1 MCSLTFIIFR
11 IFYYSLF
18 AWIILSWIQVPYD
31 HPIGQ
36 IKSYLDKYFEKV
48 LAPIRN
54 RVPVLRVGMAGID
67 LSPLILIIGFNF
79 LQPYILRIVCWFINK
94 NINFSIMNFI
104 FPVTLFD
111 YKVKWQS
118 FTHNIR
124 FMFINWLNYKIIL
137 RVNL

>member
-36 IKSYLDKYFEKV
+36 IKSYLDKYFEKI
-48 LAPIRN
+48 LSPIRN

-79 LQPYILRIVCWFINK
+79 LQPYF
-94 NINFSIMNFI
+94 
-104 FPVTLFD
+104 
-111 YKVKWQS
+111 
-118 FTHNIR
+118 
-124 FMFINWLNYKIIL
+124 L
-137 RVNL
+137 RVVC

>member
-36 IKSYLDKYFEKV
+36 IKSYLDKYFEKI
-48 LAPIRN
+48 LSPIRN
-54 RVPVLRVGMAGID
+54 KVPVLRVGMAGID

-79 LQPYILRIVCWFINK
+79 LQPYVLRIVC
-94 NINFSIMNFI
+94 
-104 FPVTLFD
+104 
-111 YKVKWQS
+111 
-118 FTHNIR
+118 
-124 FMFINWLNYKIIL
+124 
-137 RVNL
+137 

>member
-36 IKSYLDKYFEKV
+36 LKSYLDRYFEKI
-48 LAPIRN
+48 LSPIRN

-67 LSPLILIIGFNF
+67 LSPLILILGFNF
-79 LQPYILRIVCWFINK
+79 LQPYILRIVC
-94 NINFSIMNFI
+94 
-104 FPVTLFD
+104 
-111 YKVKWQS
+111 
-118 FTHNIR
+118 
-124 FMFINWLNYKIIL
+124 
-137 RVNL
+137 

>member
-36 IKSYLDKYFEKV
+36 LKSYLDKYFEKI
-48 LAPIRN
+48 LSPIRN

-67 LSPLILIIGFNF
+67 LSPLILILGFN
-79 LQPYILRIVCWFINK
+79 LLRPYILRIVC
-94 NINFSIMNFI
+94 
-104 FPVTLFD
+104 
-111 YKVKWQS
+111 
-118 FTHNIR
+118 
-124 FMFINWLNYKIIL
+124 
-137 RVNL
+137 

>member
-36 IKSYLDKYFEKV
+36 LKSYLDNYFEKILV
-48 LAPIRN
+48 PIRN

-67 LSPLILIIGFNF
+67 LSPLILIIGFNYF
-79 LQPYILRIVCWFINK
+79 VQPIV
-94 NINFSIMNFI
+94 
-104 FPVTLFD
+104 
-111 YKVKWQS
+111 
-118 FTHNIR
+118 
-124 FMFINWLNYKIIL
+124 L
-137 RVNL
+137 RVVC